1 MDTTDSMPRAGN
13 TYGIRD
19 AFTHWRVCEVLWL
32 AFASRFAIG
41 ALSIDV
47 MRLTKP
53 SIAVVAD
60 SFFQP
65 VYVANPEEFPPS
77 VLQ

>member
-1 MDTTDSMPRAGN
+1 MVYVMRLPIGGCVKCCGWRLPRDL
-13 TYGIRD
+13 R
-19 AFTHWRVCEVLWL
+19 L
-32 AFASRFAIG
+32 A

-60 SFFQP
+60 SFFHP